1 MGNIKKFEEFI
12 NENFKN
18 KEIEAT
24 KEYQNKINNGKNIN
38 QISMSASS
46 GSKTWKG
53 QEVYNEIGTLWTKVS
68 GKGGSAILLTATYNS
83 CDGVKWMWRLEGMSG
98 WFREGGYMSDT
109 EQDAFNKGI
118 EYCKENGYN
127 IIKM

>member
-1 MGNIKKFEEFI
+1 
-12 NENFKN
+12 
-18 KEIEAT
+18 
-24 KEYQNKINNGKNIN
+24 
-38 QISMSASS
+38 MSATS

-53 QEVYNEIGTLWTKVS
+53 QEVYNEIGTLWRKVS
-68 GKGGSAILLTATYNS
+68 GKGGSAILLTATHNT

-118 EYCKENGYN
+118 EYCKENGYEF
-127 IIKM
+127 IKM